1 LSYQLVIEC
10 INYYGTPSPERIE
23 FVKRHLKESLGNVDI
38 QMFELEISSN
48 LIMPQ
53 ILIYYNVDENP
64 ESFIRNVDSILTS
77 IGLTTIRAVVFKV
90 TTLAAEGAVTGGL
103 SGGVAGLST
112 SKKDD
117 VLLFGMIGSLLGT
130 TIGSL
135 IKKGTPVLSAVKES
149 GDWSFYRVE

>member
-10 INYYGTPSPERIE
+10 INYYGTPSPERMD
-23 FVKRHLKESLGNVDI
+23 FVKRHLKESLGNADVR
-38 QMFELEISSN
+38 MFELEISSN

-53 ILIYYNVDENP
+53 ILIHYNVDENP
-64 ESFIRNVDSILTS
+64 ESFIRNVDSILAS
-77 IGLTTIRAVVFKV
+77 IGLTTFRAVLFRV
-90 TTLAAEGAVTGGL
+90 TTLAAEGAATGGL
-103 SGGVAGLST
+103 TGAAAGLST

-135 IKKGTPVLSAVKES
+135 IKKGTPVVSALKVS
-149 GDWSFYRVE
+149 GDWSFYSVE